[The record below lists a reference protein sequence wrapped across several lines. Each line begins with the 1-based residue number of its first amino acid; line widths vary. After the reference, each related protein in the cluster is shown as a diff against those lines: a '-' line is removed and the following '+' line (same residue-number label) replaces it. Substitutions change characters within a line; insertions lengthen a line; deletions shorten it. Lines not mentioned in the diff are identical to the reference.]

1 MMLLSFAKI
10 EANNWKVAYQIDL
23 SEIKKQ
29 LATIRHFT
37 VITSIIAIS
46 LVIFISVYIGWKCT
60 RSVRTLSDSMKK
72 FGEGEFYIQVDENSG
87 YEEIDIL
94 NKNFNHM
101 AQQIENLINEVY
113 AIRAVSYTH
122 LDVYKRQGSYR

>member
-1 MMLLSFAKI
+1 MGSEMCI
-10 EANNWKVAYQIDL
+10 RDRRVAYQIDL
-23 SEIKKQ
+23 SEIRKQ
-29 LATIRHFT
+29 LETIRHFT
-37 VITSIIAIS
+37 VITSIIAIF
-46 LVIFISVYIGWKCT
+46 LVIIISVYIGWKCT

-101 AQQIENLINEVY
+101 AQQIDNL
-113 AIRAVSYTH
+113 
-122 LDVYKRQGSYR
+122 